1 MYSYIKKI
9 NTNSIFGT
17 NDLFQKSAMIIN
29 YLSFR
34 IYDVLIAM
42 EEP

>member
-1 MYSYIKKI
+1 MYSYIKRV

-17 NDLFQKSAMIIN
+17 NGLVP
-29 YLSFR
+29 R
-34 IYDVLIAM
+34 IPCPLTTCPSEFYDVLISM